1 MVEGVVVFFEGWKK
15 RVQGRRFEGRN
26 MSLECTNGIARTQI
40 IGSARKSIPSLGS
53 VDCGR

>member
-1 MVEGVVVFFEGWKK
+1 MVEGVVVFFEGWEK

-40 IGSARKSIPSLGS
+40 IGSTRKSIPSLGS
-53 VDCGR
+53 VDR